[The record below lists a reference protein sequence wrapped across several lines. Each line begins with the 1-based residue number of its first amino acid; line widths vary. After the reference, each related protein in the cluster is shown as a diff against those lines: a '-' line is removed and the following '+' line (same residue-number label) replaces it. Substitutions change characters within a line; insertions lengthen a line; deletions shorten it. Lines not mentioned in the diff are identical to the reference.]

1 LRHKEIVVKALRGLI
16 ALSFLLLGGCLVVFR
31 EPLPANEQ
39 PPIALIG
46 EWSRTNEWGEQMFLD
61 ISRAGDL
68 SFKARLMAGSPD
80 NLEGAEEYDFTVN
93 HSGRRWYFSTRLPK
107 RFGDS
112 YAVGGFEI
120 TSTNELVLYSL
131 EDQYFV
137 EEVKAGRLGGKIVD
151 TAGEQSALITAES
164 SQVLAFLN
172 DPANS
177 DGFVE
182 AARYQRSEE

>member
-1 LRHKEIVVKALRGLI
+1 MKVLRVML
-16 ALSFLLLGGCLVVFR
+16 ALSFVLLGGCLAVFR

-39 PPIALIG
+39 PPMALLG
-46 EWSRTNEWGEQMFLD
+46 EWSRTNEWGEQMFLS
-61 ISRAGDL
+61 ISRAGES

-93 HSGRRWYFSTRLPK
+93 RSGHRWYFSMRMPK

-120 TSTNELVLYSL
+120 SSRNELILYSL
-131 EDQYFV
+131 DDGLFV
-137 EEVKAGRLGGKIVD
+137 AEVEAGRL
-151 TAGEQSALITAES
+151 AGQVVEIAGRESALVTASTTE
-164 SQVLAFLN
+164 VLAFLN

-177 DGFVE
+177 DVFLE
-182 AARYQRSEE
+182 SSRYQRSNQ